1 MRHPKPGDKRGAELA
16 VFKPDRLLV
25 AEALRSRPN
34 GFWTVD
40 EMAAHTHTH
49 RTVAFD
55 HLQALVEAGVASR
68 VSVRGGRGRPAN
80 AYRYAGTPLEVSYPP
95 QRTRLLARV
104 LSR

>member
-1 MRHPKPGDKRGAELA
+1 MNHPKPGDKREAQPA
-16 VFKPDRLLV
+16 VFKADRLLV
-25 AEALRSRPN
+25 ADALRSRPN

-40 EMAAHTHTH
+40 EMAVHARMH

-80 AYRYAGTPLEVSYPP
+80 AYRYAGVPLEVSYPP